1 MSATPFSVVNAVAA
15 TGNKSRRHHLHLFQ
29 RGKQSKL
36 THEELDARAADLA
49 ARLADAGLRRGDRIA
64 VLARNGLEWLVLDLA
79 AIKGGFITAGFEF
92 GRMKLT
98 PAQLQEYGV
107 RAIYA
112 EPLAPG
118 VEALDLR
125 PLIADSLETPLASLK
140 PAPAAPHYQPSDTT
154 TIKFTSGSTGQ
165 PKGLAATVGS
175 IDSSIAAVQTIL
187 DHRDG
192 DNLLVF
198 LPLSLLQQRYWVY
211 SALAHGHDVT
221 VAPFEFALEAAQK
234 THPTVIM
241 GVPGFYESLKRQVER
256 IGPEAGPQA
265 RRDELRTLLGPNVR
279 YMWTGSAPAHP
290 DTLAFFDEAGLPLLE
305 GYGMNETC
313 IVSKN
318 CPGAHRR
325 GSVGRLLPGVKARID
340 ADGML
345 IVSREHPVNTRYL
358 FCAPGDSERIF
369 APNGDV
375 RTGDLAR
382 FDEDGYL
389 YILGRADDVV
399 VLSNGKNVYSR
410 PIVERVKQHA
420 AVADCVLYGAGKPYI
435 VALVS
440 PTDEQAPSRE
450 AIAAHVQA
458 VNRELSPDERIGKV
472 FVAPQRFSIEN
483 GLLTSQFKPKR
494 GEIFRTYASEINE
507 LYGVTA

>member
-1 MSATPFSVVNAVAA
+1 MSAPFSVINAVAA
-15 TGNKSRRHHLHLFQ
+15 TGNKSRSHHVHLFQ
-29 RGKQSKL
+29 RGKQTRL

-49 ARLADAGLRRGDRIA
+49 ARLAGAGLRRGDRIA
-64 VLARNGLEWLVLDLA
+64 VLARNGPEWVLLDLA
-79 AIKGGFITAGFEF
+79 AIKGGFVTAGFEF

-98 PAQLQEYGV
+98 PAQLQDYGI

-112 EPLAPG
+112 EPASEGAEVP
-118 VEALDLR
+118 DLR
-125 PLIADSLETPLASLK
+125 PLIAASLEAPLAALQ
-140 PAPAAPHYQPSDTT
+140 PAPPAPHYQPGDTT

-175 IDSSIAAVQTIL
+175 IDSSIAGVQTIL

-198 LPLSLLQQRYWVY
+198 LPLSLLQQRYWIY

-234 THPTVIM
+234 TQPTVVM

-256 IGPEAGPQA
+256 LGPEATQEA
-265 RRDELRTLLGPNVR
+265 QRAELRTLLGPRVR

-290 DTLAFFDEAGLPLLE
+290 DTLAFFDAAGFPLLE

-313 IVSKN
+313 IVTKN

-345 IVSREHPVNTRYL
+345 VVSREQPVNTRYL

-420 AVADCVLYGAGKPYI
+420 GVADCVLYGAGKPYI

-440 PTDEQAPSRE
+440 PNDDQAPPRE
-450 AIAAHVQA
+450 AIAAHVKEI
-458 VNRELSPDERIGKV
+458 NRQLSADERIAKV
-472 FVAPQRFSIEN
+472 IVVPQRFSIEN

-494 GEIFRTYASEINE
+494 NEIFRTYAREIDE